1 MEGEMSTKKQV
12 GNRQYA
18 DEFKVEAVRLGE
30 SIGGNQAAKRLGV
43 PESSLGNWMR
53 LSRSG
58 RLKAAD
64 GAAGARKRPVSE
76 VEAENARLRRE
87 LASTRLDLEIV
98 KKAAAY
104 FAKESR

>member
-1 MEGEMSTKKQV
+1 MSKKELV
-12 GNRQYA
+12 GNRRYT

-43 PESSLGNWMR
+43 PESSLWNWIMR
-53 LSRSG
+53 SRAG
-58 RLKAAD
+58 KLKAAD
-64 GAAGARKRPVSE
+64 GAAVAVKRSVSE
-76 VEAENARLRRE
+76 VEAQNARLRRE
-87 LASTRLDLEIV
+87 LASTKLDLEIV

>member
-1 MEGEMSTKKQV
+1 MSKKELV
-12 GNRQYA
+12 GNRRYNA
-18 DEFKVEAVRLGE
+18 EFKIEAVRLGE
-30 SIGGNQAAKRLGV
+30 SIGGNQAAKRLGI

-53 LSRSG
+53 LSRAG
-58 RLKAAD
+58 KLKTAD
-64 GAAGARKRPVSE
+64 GAAVAVKRSITE

-87 LASTRLDLEIV
+87 LASTKLDLEIV